1 MNSHYEWAVK
11 ELEFLKDGDEMNLA
25 VRNHLLKMCVE
36 FEKAGHSGFS
46 ANYAAN
52 ILNKL
57 LRYEPILPLTGNDDE
72 WQEVGDGVFQNIRC
86 HRVFKENGQAYD
98 IEGKVFKEPSGVC
111 FTNKNSRVEITFPYT
126 PTTEY
131 LGVWEVNK

>member
-1 MNSHYEWAVK
+1 MDSHYEWAVK

-25 VRNHLLKMCVE
+25 MRNHLLKMCVE

-57 LRYEPILPLTGNDDE
+57 LRYEPVLPLTGNDDE
-72 WQEVGDGVFQNIRC
+72 WQEVGDGVFQNLRC
-86 HRVFKENGQAYD
+86 PRVFKENGQAYD
-98 IEGKVFKEPSGVC
+98 IEGKVFKEPSGAC
-111 FTNKNSRVEITFPYT
+111 FTNEKSRVEITFPYT

-131 LGVWEVNK
+131 LGVWEKTK